1 MIISVGNISLG
12 GTGKT
17 PFVILIGRYFLEN
30 GKRVC
35 VLSRGYKGGLKYDTN
50 IISDGN
56 KIYFLPPMAA
66 DEPYLIAKNLKNAV
80 VITGKDR
87 NKGYY
92 LAKEKFNCDTFILD
106 DGFQHKKMQ
115 RDIDILL
122 LDYNNPVSTGFVFP
136 FGYLREFPSAIKR
149 ADIIVFTKASSDII
163 PKKVKKYVEG
173 KPVFFS
179 DYRFAS
185 VVRGG
190 EELYLETLKG
200 ENILAFSGIAKN
212 KHFFRMLKSI
222 GADVV
227 KTFSFGDHHNYTE
240 KELLGILESAKEKGV
255 KYIIT
260 TEKDYVKIP
269 DNLKEKFYYAKI
281 EIALNDKQKF
291 FAAIE
296 EVYKKSGSNGRLV
309 LHF

>member
-1 MIISVGNISLG
+1 MIISIGNISLG

-17 PFVILIGRYFLEN
+17 PFVILIGRYFLDR
-30 GKRVC
+30 GKRLC
-35 VLSRGYKGGLKYDTN
+35 VLSRGYKGKLKYDTN

-56 KIYFLPPMAA
+56 KFYFTPPMAA
-66 DEPYLIAKNLKNAV
+66 DEPYLIGKNLKNAV

-87 NKGYY
+87 RKGYL
-92 LAKEKFNCDTFILD
+92 LAKEKFGCDTFILD
-106 DGFQHKKMQ
+106 DGYQHRKMQ
-115 RDIDILL
+115 RDVDILL
-122 LDYNNPVSTGFVFP
+122 LDFRRPVSTGFIFP

-149 ADIIVFTKASSDII
+149 ADIIVFTKSNGKNII
-163 PKKVKKYVEG
+163 PEKARRYVEG

-179 DYRFAS
+179 DYRFVSIACE
-185 VVRGG
+185 GKEIPINYMNG
-190 EELYLETLKG
+190 EKV
-200 ENILAFSGIAKN
+200 LAFSGIAKN

-227 KTFSFGDHHNYTE
+227 KTFSFKDHHIYKE

-281 EIALNDKQKF
+281 EIILNDKQGF
-291 FAAIE
+291 FNAIE
-296 EVYKKSGSNGRLV
+296 ETYKKKRS
-309 LHF
+309 

>member
-30 GKRVC
+30 GKKVC
-35 VLSRGYKGGLKYDTN
+35 VLSRGYKGGLKYNTN

-56 KIYFLPPMAA
+56 KLYFHPPMAA
-66 DEPYLIAKNLKNAV
+66 DEPYLIAKNLQNAV

-87 NKGYY
+87 TKGYL
-92 LAKEKFNCDTFILD
+92 LAREKFNCDTFILD
-106 DGFQHKKMQ
+106 DGFQHRKMQ

-122 LDYNNPVSTGFVFP
+122 LDYNNPVSTGFIFP

-149 ADIIVFTKASSDII
+149 ADIVVFTKAVMKTI
-163 PKKVKKYVEG
+163 PKKVKKYVDG

-179 DYRFAS
+179 NYKFTSIART
-185 VVRGG
+185 G
-190 EELYLETLKG
+190 EEKCLDSIKG
-200 ENILAFSGIAKN
+200 ENILVFSGIAKN
-212 KHFFRMLKSI
+212 KHFFHMLKNT
-222 GADVV
+222 GANVV

-240 KELLGILESAKEKGV
+240 KELFNILDNAKDKGA

-269 DNLKEKFYYAKI
+269 DNLNKKFYYAKI
-281 EIALNDKQKF
+281 EVILNDKESF

-296 EVYKKSGSNGRLV
+296 ESYKKKRS
-309 LHF
+309 

>member
-50 IISDGN
+50 IITDGN
-56 KIYFLPPMAA
+56 KMYFLPPMAA

-87 NKGYY
+87 NKGYF

-122 LDYNNPVSTGFVFP
+122 LDYNNPVSTGFIFP

-163 PKKVKKYVEG
+163 PKKVRKYVEG

-179 DYRFAS
+179 DYRFTS
-185 VVRGG
+185 VVR
-190 EELYLETLKG
+190 EKEDIYLENLKG
-200 ENILAFSGIAKN
+200 ESILAFSGIAKN

-222 GADVV
+222 GANVV
-227 KTFSFGDHHNYTE
+227 KTFSFGDHHNYRE
-240 KELLGILESAKEKGV
+240 KELLGILEGAKEKGV
-255 KYIIT
+255 KYVIT

-269 DNLKEKFYYAKI
+269 DNIKEKFYYAKI
-281 EIALNDKQKF
+281 EIVLNDKEKF

-296 EVYKKSGSNGRLV
+296 EMYKKKRP
-309 LHF
+309 